1 MSNLLSNIRHN
12 QNNLF
17 KFVLIIICIGAISFI
32 LPRAGSFKYEYPE
45 GKPWLSEDLI
55 APFDFPIY
63 KDKAEIE
70 KEKLQTNANSKLYFK
85 VNSDLAD
92 KKTKQFKDEL
102 TSKWETSA
110 FSENKT
116 IFSPKKIFKRI
127 NSDENILSQRIEF
140 QDYGIQLL
148 NNIFNRGIL
157 KIDDIIENK
166 EDSFQ
171 IIILEKNISKDKA
184 LGEFYTIK
192 KAFEF
197 IDFELKDK
205 DKKIIDFLQPLL
217 ENALVQNVIYAPE
230 LTKKIQTDA
239 LTNLSLT
246 RGKINSG
253 ENIIRKG
260 DIVTKEKAEILDS
273 FKREYIELIGK
284 SGNSSY
290 VLAGQIIL
298 VSIMILILVGFLY
311 FFRQEVFVENDKIA
325 FILFIATAMVYLASS
340 SVAIDRITIY
350 ILPFCILPILMRT
363 FFDVRLAI
371 FTHIITIII
380 IGFMAPNSFEFIFL
394 QIVAGIT
401 SIYFIVNIRKRSQ
414 IFFTSI
420 IIFLSYTITY
430 IGFSIIQEGDP
441 AKIDYENIAWFGA
454 SALITLSTYP
464 LMYVFEKTFNF
475 MTDVILMELADTNS
489 PLLRKLAEEAPGTFQ
504 HSLQVANLAEEATH
518 KVGGNPLLM
527 RTAALYHDIGKL
539 KNPAFFIENQSG
551 VNPHDE
557 LNDPLRSSKII
568 INHVLDGI
576 EMAKKNGLPEEII
589 DFIRTH
595 HGTSTTGYF
604 YKIYQQ
610 QNPGEKVD
618 RARFAYPGPTPFS
631 KETSI
636 LMMADAVEAASRSL
650 DKPNE
655 EALKTLVETIIDHQ
669 AIEEQFVHA
678 DITFKDISDIKKI
691 FIKKL
696 MNIYHVRIDYPK

>member
-12 QNNLF
+12 QNNLV
-17 KFVLIIICIGAISFI
+17 KVVLIVVCIGAISFI

-70 KEKLQTNANSKLYFK
+70 KEQLETNSNAKLYFK
-85 VNSDLAD
+85 VNSDLAEQ
-92 KKTKQFKDEL
+92 KIKQFKDEL
-102 TSKWETSA
+102 ASKWETSS
-110 FSENKT
+110 FSKNESS
-116 IFSPKKIFKRI
+116 FSAKRLLKRI
-127 NSDENILSQRIEF
+127 KLDETILSQKNDF
-140 QDYGIQLL
+140 QGYGTYLL
-148 NNIFNRGIL
+148 NEIFNKGIL

-171 IIILEKNISKDKA
+171 IIILEKNISKDKT

-192 KAFEF
+192 KAFGF
-197 IDFELKDK
+197 IDSELKDK
-205 DKKIIDFLQPLL
+205 DKKIVDFLQPLL
-217 ENALVQNVIYAPE
+217 ENALVQNVIYAPK
-230 LTKKIQTDA
+230 LTKKIQADA
-239 LTNLSLT
+239 LTSLSLT
-246 RGKINSG
+246 RGKVKSG
-253 ENIIRKG
+253 ENIIRRG
-260 DIVTKEKAEILDS
+260 DIVTSEKAEILDS

-284 SGNSSY
+284 SGNSGY

-298 VSIMILILVGFLY
+298 VSIMIMILVGFLY

-350 ILPFCILPILMRT
+350 ILPFCILPVLMRT

-430 IGFSIIQEGDP
+430 LGFSIIQEGDP

-475 MTDVILMELADTNS
+475 MTDVTLMELADTNS

-539 KNPAFFIENQSG
+539 KNPAFFIENQAG
-551 VNPHDE
+551 LNPHDE

-568 INHVLDGI
+568 VNHVIDGI
-576 EMAKKNGLPEEII
+576 EMAKKHNLPEEII

-678 DITFKDISDIKKI
+678 DITFKDISEIKKI

-696 MNIYHVRIDYPK
+696 MNTYHVRIEYPK

>member
-1 MSNLLSNIRHN
+1 MSSLLSNIRHN

-17 KFVLIIICIGAISFI
+17 KVVLIIVCISAISFI

-70 KEKLQTNANSKLYFK
+70 KEKLETNSNAKLYFK
-85 VNSDLAD
+85 VNSDLAEQ
-92 KKTKQFKDEL
+92 KIKQFKDEL
-102 TSKWETSA
+102 ASKWENTS
-110 FSENKT
+110 FSKNQSS
-116 IFSPKKIFKRI
+116 FSAKKLFKRI
-127 NSDENILSQRIEF
+127 KLDETILSQEYDF
-140 QDYGIQLL
+140 QEYGTYLL
-148 NNIFNRGIL
+148 NYIFNKGIL

-171 IIILEKNISKDKA
+171 IIILEKNISKDKT

-192 KAFEF
+192 KAFDF
-197 IDFELKDK
+197 IDSELKDK
-205 DKKIIDFLQPLL
+205 DKKIVDFLQPLL

-239 LTNLSLT
+239 LTSLSLT
-246 RGKINSG
+246 RGKVNSG
-253 ENIIRKG
+253 ENIIRRG
-260 DIVTKEKAEILDS
+260 DIVTSEKAEILDS

-298 VSIMILILVGFLY
+298 VSIMIMILVGFLY

-350 ILPFCILPILMRT
+350 ILPFCILPVLMRT

-430 IGFSIIQEGDP
+430 LGFSIIQEGDP

-475 MTDVILMELADTNS
+475 MTDVTLMELADTNS

-551 VNPHDE
+551 LNPHE

-568 INHVLDGI
+568 VNHVIDGI
-576 EMAKKNGLPEEII
+576 EMAKKHNLPEEII

-610 QNPGEKVD
+610 QNPGEKVA

-669 AIEEQFVHA
+669 ALEEQFVHA

-696 MNIYHVRIDYPK
+696 MNIYHVRIEYPK